1 MPSECLGVRW
11 EPYTNII
18 LSENNQSPV
27 FPNVLLGNRTWADPP
42 DPVQGC
48 KKWKGDERGEGQKE
62 GGGQRK
68 MSELRCSESAR
79 RPNDS
84 ERGIPVGYIS
94 FEENFAE
101 LWPFAVRGKLQK
113 GLSLICG

>member
-1 MPSECLGVRW
+1 
-11 EPYTNII
+11 
-18 LSENNQSPV
+18 
-27 FPNVLLGNRTWADPP
+27 VLLGNRTWADPP

-101 LWPFAVRGKLQK
+101 TLALCGSGKTAK